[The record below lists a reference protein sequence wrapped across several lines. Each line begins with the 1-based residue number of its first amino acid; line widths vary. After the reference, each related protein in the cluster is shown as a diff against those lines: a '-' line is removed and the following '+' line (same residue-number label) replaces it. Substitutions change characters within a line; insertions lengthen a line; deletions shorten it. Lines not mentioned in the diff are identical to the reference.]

1 MIADDDTDNV
11 HDDNLNT
18 LEIKIQAKANAS
30 TDWISDNEMVCSGE
44 KTKLLV
50 MGTKEM
56 RAKKYET
63 FGKKMKVVVE
73 NKTVEVNSDK
83 NILVLP

>member
-1 MIADDDTDNV
+1 
-11 HDDNLNT
+11 
-18 LEIKIQAKANAS
+18 
-30 TDWISDNEMVCSGE
+30 
-44 KTKLLV
+44 

-63 FGKKMKVVVE
+63 FGKQLKVVVE